1 MRAAEKTYILICIP
15 EKVIHQTSQTS
26 YGVINYIK
34 IHPAEQQSR
43 NNNIMIGSMHL
54 YTLYK
59 FCADLYSQ
67 IYKLIYE
74 IIL

>member
-43 NNNIMIGSMHL
+43 NNNIMIGSMH
-54 YTLYK
+54 YIRYINFVQICIRK
-59 FCADLYSQ
+59 FTN
-67 IYKLIYE
+67 
-74 IIL
+74 